1 MVPNLQ
7 STFCPERKPG
17 DKFELPSSF
26 NVMNE
31 ISEVSA
37 MFFDT
42 KTLSAFNRYCDV
54 IEYVHI
60 SDRYSGPKS
69 PE

>member
-1 MVPNLQ
+1 M
-7 STFCPERKPG
+7 SEI
-17 DKFELPSSF
+17 
-26 NVMNE
+26 NE
-31 ISEVSA
+31 VAA
-37 MFFDT
+37 MFMDA
-42 KTLSAFNRYCDV
+42 KTVTAFNRYSDL